1 MKTYFIERKIEKIEV
16 YEVEARNCDEAKM
29 LIDEDKNNGK
39 LVDNMATK
47 TLRNVSGLYKEG
59 VLRYDNKRTVWM
71 GN

>member
-29 LIDEDKNNGK
+29 LIDEDKKNGK

-59 VLRYDNKRTVWM
+59 GLRYDNKRTV
-71 GN
+71 